1 MATSFDE
8 QLLKAAQ
15 NAFANNPS
23 LQSYGTVSGGKYQTV
38 GRNQVSLPS
47 RATVS
52 NLEGLTGAS
61 SATPTSAKP
70 RGTTARLARSP
81 GEIDAPSFG
90 PPAMNP
96 EMTLNS
102 LGGLTGQYGSDS
114 AMKSRAAMED
124 LVARNQET
132 NQAGNLDR
140 LVQAGLN
147 QYGIGS
153 GKYRTSNV
161 SGLDTAIDF
170 PELAT
175 AGTPT
180 TMGQGG
186 PTMAELDSRA
196 FDAAM
201 QDAADGNLNAIEE
214 AFWGIANAEEQG
226 VPKKTPEELCAA
238 AGGTMVNGVC
248 TITKEGE
255 PDETIELPTG
265 GTGFDDQAAL
275 IQEQLGELETADLTS
290 KIISLIDEARKGAR
304 SLNAETVRQIAAGYN
319 LQGKQIDAIAKAA
332 TETVKQTESMR
343 TAAIDTLVADAATRA
358 DQMVADQAANVAS
371 GTALAG
377 PNQLTTEFAEIVT
390 LTNALVNSVAVGA
403 KSSMG
408 RIQAVANIA
417 AAQRMAAPALMMADA
432 KNALGAEKFAL
443 EGQAQMAL
451 QQTLNGL
458 NVQEKEM
465 VMNEALRIEQFNN
478 NRDMALAQAL
488 INNGMAKLQYTIEEQ
503 RRDED
508 YARRQAEIGQQRADA
523 AQAALESKRRFE
535 LEFGLDQQ
543 RMDLQVAQ
551 EGRMQEAQDAA
562 TLAALSGDTSDMGEA
577 MAVAQKVYGPSPTQ
591 SQVSGVAA
599 MSSAQRNTLLSDALG
614 KTPAA
619 DLKPGTFESL
629 VSEGFDEGVAMNAVT
644 WVDTD
649 RKAQV
654 LSANI
659 SQKYD
664 YDLNALSEKLK
675 EEPGMDINYADEVK
689 DLDTPLKNQAAADI
703 EKFVNLQVAN
713 INMMNQYEDDFRTL
727 TGGSATR
734 SKMDFEGAI
743 NRINATTVFGM
754 NAPERLNMS
763 GRTFHDSQTTSP
775 GWDMFTP
782 YTTYVDT
789 GRRAWLP
796 S

>member
-1 MATSFDE
+1 MATFDE

-15 NAFANNPS
+15 NAFINNPD
-23 LQSYGTVSGGKYQTV
+23 LQSYGTVSNGQYQTV
-38 GRNQVSLPS
+38 GRNQISLPS

-61 SATPTSAKP
+61 SATPTS

-81 GEIDAPSFG
+81 GEIDAPPFDPPIFPPFNPSSGVTGYDQDSF
-90 PPAMNP
+90 
-96 EMTLNS
+96 TLGN
-102 LGGLTGQYGSDS
+102 LEGLTGQ
-114 AMKSRAAMED
+114 ATPK
-124 LVARNQET
+124 VAR
-132 NQAGNLDR
+132 
-140 LVQAGLN
+140 
-147 QYGIGS
+147 
-153 GKYRTSNV
+153 
-161 SGLDTAIDF
+161 
-170 PELAT
+170 
-175 AGTPT
+175 TPT

-186 PTMAELDSRA
+186 PTMTELDSRA

-214 AFWGIANAEEQG
+214 AFWGITNS
-226 VPKKTPEELCAA
+226 EL
-238 AGGTMVNGVC
+238 GGDEI
-248 TITKEGE
+248 ITTNQNDDDDDDDDDDDNKSVDG
-255 PDETIELPTG
+255 PY
-265 GTGFDDQAAL
+265 GFGDQAAL
-275 IQEQLGELETADLTS
+275 IQEQLGGLQTADLTS
-290 KIISLIDEARKGAR
+290 KITSLIDEARKGAR

-319 LQGKQIDAIAKAA
+319 LQEKQIEAIATAA

-343 TAAIDTLVADAATRA
+343 TAAIDTLVADAATRV

-377 PNQLTTEFAEIVT
+377 PNQLTTEFAEVVT

-432 KNALGAEKFAL
+432 KNALGAERFAL

-451 QQTLNGL
+451 EKTLNSL

-465 VMNEALRIEQFNN
+465 VFNEALRIEQFNN

-508 YARRQAEIGQQRADA
+508 YARRQAEIAQQRADSAAA
-523 AQAALESKRRFE
+523 AQESRRRFE
-535 LEFGLDQQ
+535 LEFGLD
-543 RMDLQVAQ
+543 LQKEA
-551 EGRMQEAQDAA
+551 RMQEAQDAA

-577 MAVAQKVYGPSPTQ
+577 RAVAQKVYGPNPTE
-591 SQVSGVAA
+591 SQIGALAA

-619 DLKPGTFESL
+619 DLKSGTFESL

-654 LSANI
+654 LAANI
-659 SQKYD
+659 PQQYGYD
-664 YDLNALSEKLK
+664 MSDLGDKLK
-675 EEPGMDINYADEVK
+675 ENPGMKINYADEVK
-689 DLDTPLKNQAAADI
+689 DLDESVRDAAARDL
-703 EKFVNLQVAN
+703 EKFVDLQIAN
-713 INMMNQYEDDFRTL
+713 INMTNQYEDDFRTL
-727 TGGSATR
+727 TGGAATR
-734 SKMDFEGAI
+734 SRMDFEGAI
-743 NRINATTVFGM
+743 NRINATTIFGIQQGKPVPDA
-754 NAPERLNMS
+754 NPNQQAAVNPN
-763 GRTFHDSQTTSP
+763 
-775 GWDMFTP
+775 WDLYTP

-789 GRRAWLP
+789 GSRAWLP